1 MTTTSSV
8 RPNTYAVRSGDTINK
23 LAERFGTTPDALA
36 AKNGLSDANKIKVG
50 QKLVL
55 PDGFDAAPA
64 AQTTRAATS
73 TPTATTAGA
82 AGPVRDSNGREF
94 PTSRDG
100 TPLFKQGDAEWGK
113 RTLGTSSSVG
123 AAGCAMTA
131 TAMAV
136 SKISGKTIN
145 PGQMDAWLDKNGGYS
160 GNGLNWDKA
169 AQMGGLHASSAAWNL
184 DTINKQVDAGRP
196 VVVGVDYKAGSN
208 GGANG
213 TDHWIAI
220 TGRGQEGGKPVYY
233 ANDPATGKQ
242 ITLSQDGNTLKGGP
256 QGYKTTG
263 QLRTFSGGN
272 PPRPGT
278 STQPAPGGSQTPSTG
293 GTTAP
298 TPTAPAGGNQSLKGT
313 TLPNQQLKRGSEGA
327 GVEKLQDA
335 LVKLGYMTKAQVAT
349 GPGTFGPKTEAALKK
364 FQKDHGV
371 DAIGEYGP
379 KTRAAFEK
387 LGAKIGGATTG
398 TPSTGTPSTGTP
410 STGGVT
416 GPLPKTG
423 NAFMDSMAA
432 DAIKSQRETGVP
444 ASVTLAQAALESGWG
459 KSGLSTK
466 GNNFFGIKGEGPA
479 GHVTMPTKEHLNG
492 KWVTVDAAFR
502 KYNSPSESFADH
514 GNFLRKNK
522 RYAEAFNHT
531 DNAAR
536 FAQEIHKAGYAT
548 DPEYSNKLT
557 AMIKKYG
564 LERFDAIGRQ

>member
-8 RPNTYAVRSGDTINK
+8 KPSTYSVRSGDTLNK
-23 LAERFGTTPDALA
+23 LAERFGTTATALA
-36 AKNGLSDANKIKVG
+36 QKNGISNPNQIKAG
-50 QKLVL
+50 QKLVI
-55 PDGFDAAPA
+55 PDSFEATPA
-64 AQTTRAATS
+64 AQPSRAANT
-73 TPTATTAGA
+73 TPAANTTA

-100 TPLFKQGDAEWGK
+100 TPMFKQGDAEWGG
-113 RTLGTSSSVG
+113 RTLGKSSSVG

-220 TGRGQEGGKPVYY
+220 TGRGQENGKPVYY

-242 ITLSQDGNTLKGGP
+242 ITLSQEGNTLKGGP

-278 STQPAPGGSQTPSTG
+278 VAQPPAGGQTPSTG

-298 TPTAPAGGNQSLKGT
+298 TTPTTPAAGNGSLKGT
-313 TLPNQQLKRGSEGA
+313 TLPSGHLKRGSTGQ
-327 GVEKLQDA
+327 GVQQLQDA
-335 LVKLGYMTKAQVAT
+335 LVKTGYMTQAQVAT

-371 DAIGEYGP
+371 EAIGEYGP

-387 LGAKIGGATTG
+387 LGATIGGATGG

-423 NAFMDSMAA
+423 NAFMDKMAA

-466 GNNFFGIKGEGPA
+466 GNNFFGIKGKGPA
-479 GHVTMPTKEHLNG
+479 GSVTMPTKEFLNG
-492 KWVTVDAAFR
+492 KWVTVDAPFR
-502 KYNSPSESFADH
+502 KYNSPAESFADH
-514 GNFLRKNK
+514 GKFLRENK
-522 RYAEAFNHT
+522 RYAEAFKHT
-531 DNAAR
+531 GDAER
-536 FAQEIHKAGYAT
+536 FAKEIHKAGYAT
-548 DPEYSNKLT
+548 DPEYSSKLIG
-557 AMIKKYG
+557 MINKYG

>member
-1 MTTTSSV
+1 LTTTSSV
-8 RPNTYAVRSGDTINK
+8 KPSTYSVRSGDTLNK
-23 LAERFGTTPDALA
+23 LAERFGTTATALA
-36 AKNGLSDANKIKVG
+36 QKNGISNPNQIKTG
-50 QKLVL
+50 QKLII
-55 PDGFDAAPA
+55 PDSFESAPA
-64 AQTTRAATS
+64 AQTPRAAT
-73 TPTATTAGA
+73 TAAPQS
-82 AGPVRDSNGREF
+82 AGPARDSNGREY

-113 RTLGTSSSVG
+113 RALGTGSSIG

-169 AQMGGLHASSAAWNL
+169 AQMGGLHATSAAWNL

-220 TGRGQEGGKPVYY
+220 TGRGQENGKPVYY

-242 ITLSQDGNTLKGGP
+242 ITLSQEGNTLKGGP

-272 PPRPGT
+272 PPRPGSVAQPP
-278 STQPAPGGSQTPSTG
+278 STGGQTPSTG
-293 GTTAP
+293 GA
-298 TPTAPAGGNQSLKGT
+298 TAPAPSTPAAGNNSLKGV
-313 TLPNQQLKRGSEGA
+313 TLPGEHLKRGSKGE
-327 GVEKLQDA
+327 GVEQLQNA
-335 LVKLGYMTKAQVAT
+335 LVKAGYMTQAQVAT

-371 DAIGEYGP
+371 EAIGEYGP

-387 LGAKIGGATTG
+387 LGAKVGGTSSG

-423 NAFMDSMAA
+423 NAFMDKMAA

-459 KSGLSTK
+459 KSGLSTQ
-466 GNNFFGIKGEGPA
+466 GNNFFGIKGKGPA
-479 GHVTMPTKEHLNG
+479 GSVTMPTKEFLNG
-492 KWVTVDAAFR
+492 KWVTVDAPFR

-514 GNFLRKNK
+514 GNFLRQNK
-522 RYAEAFNHT
+522 RYAEAFKHT
-531 DNAAR
+531 DNAER

-548 DPEYSNKLT
+548 DPEYSNKLI
-557 AMIKKYG
+557 AMINKYG